1 MNIVV
6 ETKRKRYKKIG
17 LALGGGASRGIALLG
32 VLKAFEQYNLQFDY
46 IAGTS
51 VGALVGGLYAKGV
64 KLDTLIEE
72 VFNLRVKDIRS
83 SVLPFVPSSTEGIQA
98 LVKKYIPED
107 SFENLKI
114 PFCAVATDVMSGNE
128 LHIENGQIS
137 KAIAGSCAVPVV
149 FSPVEWGEDALLYD
163 GGLQNTIPANVP
175 KLKGC
180 DAVIGVDINSTRGSG
195 AKSRKYFDTVGAS
208 VGIMMKS
215 NTIKGYLNA
224 DIMITPDLKRFDK
237 TKLTGAREMIEEGYN
252 ATIKM
257 MPQILDIF
265 KRKRFR
271 TYFTFR
277 RKKK

>member
-1 MNIVV
+1 MNIIV

-17 LALGGGASRGIALLG
+17 LALGGGASRGLAILG
-32 VLKAFEQYNLQFDY
+32 VLKACEEYNIKWDY

-64 KLDTLIEE
+64 PLTALIEE
-72 VFNLRVKDIRS
+72 ALNLKVKDIKS
-83 SVLPFVPSSTEGIQA
+83 GLPFVPSSTEGIQN

-107 SFENLKI
+107 SFDNLKI
-114 PFCAVATDVMSGNE
+114 PFCAVVTDVLSGEE
-128 LHIENGQIS
+128 LHIDSGLIS

-149 FSPVEWGEDALLYD
+149 FSPVEWGEDRLLFD
-163 GGLQNTIPANVP
+163 GGLQNNIPANVP

-180 DAVIGVDINSTRGSG
+180 DAVVGVDINSTRGSG
-195 AKSRKYFDTVGAS
+195 AKSRKYFDVVGAS

-215 NTIKGYLNA
+215 NSIKGYLNA
-224 DIMITPDLKRFDK
+224 DLMITPDLKRFDK
-237 TKLTGAREMIEEGYN
+237 TKLDGVKEMIEEGYR
-252 ATIKM
+252 ATIDKM
-257 MPQILDIF
+257 PEILQIF

>member
-1 MNIVV
+1 MNIIV

-17 LALGGGASRGIALLG
+17 LALGGGASRGLAILG
-32 VLKAFEQYNLQFDY
+32 VLKACEEHNIKWDY

-64 KLDTLIEE
+64 PLTTLIEE
-72 VFNLRVKDIRS
+72 ALNLKVRDIKS
-83 SVLPFVPSSTEGIQA
+83 GLPFVPSSTEGIQN

-107 SFENLKI
+107 SFDNLKI
-114 PFCAVATDVMSGNE
+114 PFCAVVTDVLSGEE
-128 LHIENGQIS
+128 LHIDSGSIS

-149 FSPVEWGEDALLYD
+149 FSPVEWGEDRLLFD
-163 GGLQNTIPANVP
+163 GGLQNNIPANVP

-180 DAVIGVDINSTRGSG
+180 DAVVGVDINSTRGSG
-195 AKSRKYFDTVGAS
+195 AKSRKYFDLIGAS

-215 NTIKGYLNA
+215 NSIKGYLNA
-224 DIMITPDLKRFDK
+224 DLMITPDLKRFDK
-237 TKLTGAREMIEEGYN
+237 TKLDGVKEMIEEGYR
-252 ATIKM
+252 ATIEKM
-257 MPQILDIF
+257 PEIIEIF

-271 TYFTFR
+271 TYFTLR